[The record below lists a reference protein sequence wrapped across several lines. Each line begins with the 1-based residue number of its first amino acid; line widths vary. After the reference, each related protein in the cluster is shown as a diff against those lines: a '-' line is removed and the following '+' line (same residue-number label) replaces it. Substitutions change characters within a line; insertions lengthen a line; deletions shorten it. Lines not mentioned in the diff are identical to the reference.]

1 MACSVA
7 RRPTWVKPRHGGS
20 GESMEG
26 TDISEGLA
34 TMVDSSTTDQMHV
47 VDGKARLVDVPGKR
61 VKEVD

>member
-1 MACSVA
+1 
-7 RRPTWVKPRHGGS
+7 
-20 GESMEG
+20 MEG
-26 TDISEGLA
+26 TGFSEGLA